1 MGAHHHPRVFPG
13 ATGPGSHLGRDLTE
27 AVRHILPH
35 VLLSAVWNDKGSV
48 GPSPLCPRGTR
59 ASAGVV
65 SRSPPLQG
73 DSNPELSK
81 CTCWDLSLMAYPLPG

>member
-1 MGAHHHPRVFPG
+1 MP
-13 ATGPGSHLGRDLTE
+13 TTTQGSSQGQRGRDPTWGGTSPKQSGTFFPTSSSLQ
-27 AVRHILPH
+27 
-35 VLLSAVWNDKGSV
+35 SANDKGSV
-48 GPSPLCPRGTR
+48 GPSR

-81 CTCWDLSLMAYPLPG
+81 CTCWDLSRMAYPLPG

>member
-1 MGAHHHPRVFPG
+1 MPTTTQGSSQGQRGRGPTWGGTSPKQSGTFFP
-13 ATGPGSHLGRDLTE
+13 TSSSLQ
-27 AVRHILPH
+27 
-35 VLLSAVWNDKGSV
+35 SANDKGSV